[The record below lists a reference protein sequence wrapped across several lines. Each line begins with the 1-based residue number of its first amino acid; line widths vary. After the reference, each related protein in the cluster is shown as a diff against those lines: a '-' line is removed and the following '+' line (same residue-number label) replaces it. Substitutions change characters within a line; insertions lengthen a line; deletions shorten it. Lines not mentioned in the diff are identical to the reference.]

1 MKMKG
6 YAILIF
12 IIDLNAHSGEG
23 GGLLGAEEMADT
35 KSTVAP

>member
-23 GGLLGAEEMADT
+23 GLLGAEEMADT

>member
-23 GGLLGAEEMADT
+23 GAFRCRGDG
-35 KSTVAP
+35 